1 MHNSPADTQEQVTR
15 VDDFTSDDA
24 EVKPRGRFLIF

>member
-1 MHNSPADTQEQVTR
+1 MHNPPQEQVTH
-15 VDDFTSDDA
+15 VDDFTSDDT